1 MYIIKNAL
9 RCISRAKGRNIL
21 IGIIVLVIAVS
32 ACLGLSIRQAASD
45 ARSDALENI
54 SVTATISFDRRS
66 QMQGMKKPQEGN
78 SDGQKGSFDKA
89 QFAQMMQSSSSLT
102 LEEYQTY
109 AAADSVKDFY
119 YSMTVSAN
127 GSDSFAPVSTE
138 TEEDTQSSQI
148 SSMPGGMGGGRMQMA
163 GSSSDFQLVGY
174 SGESAMTDFISGTS
188 SVSDGA
194 IFTEGTKEMQ
204 CIISEELATFN
215 ELAVGDKVVLTNP
228 DNEEETYT
236 LSVVGIYTDTSS
248 NESSF
253 GGPGMSFDAA
263 NKIYMSYPALQKIVD
278 ASKKVSEDTAM
289 SGNIDATYVFAD
301 VASYEIFEEQVYEMG
316 LDESYTVSSEDILA
330 YESSLTPLETLST
343 MATWFLLVILII
355 GAVILIVLNVFNVR
369 ERKYEIGVLTA
380 MGMKKS
386 KVALQFLTEIFSVT
400 LIAVLLGACIGA
412 VSSVPVTNAL
422 LQSQITSR
430 ADRAGQVERNFGRGT
445 NAGQPADNGMAKPD
459 STGSFVQM
467 IGSKSADYITEID
480 SAMNLTVLLQMLGL
494 GVLLTLAAGGVS
506 VLFVMRYEPLK
517 ILANRD

>member
-278 ASKKVSEDTAM
+278 AS
-289 SGNIDATYVFAD
+289 
-301 VASYEIFEEQVYEMG
+301 
-316 LDESYTVSSEDILA
+316 
-330 YESSLTPLETLST
+330 
-343 MATWFLLVILII
+343 
-355 GAVILIVLNVFNVR
+355 VR
-369 ERKYEIGVLTA
+369 I
-380 MGMKKS
+380 
-386 KVALQFLTEIFSVT
+386 
-400 LIAVLLGACIGA
+400 
-412 VSSVPVTNAL
+412 
-422 LQSQITSR
+422 
-430 ADRAGQVERNFGRGT
+430 
-445 NAGQPADNGMAKPD
+445 QP
-459 STGSFVQM
+459 
-467 IGSKSADYITEID
+467 
-480 SAMNLTVLLQMLGL
+480 
-494 GVLLTLAAGGVS
+494 
-506 VLFVMRYEPLK
+506 
-517 ILANRD
+517 